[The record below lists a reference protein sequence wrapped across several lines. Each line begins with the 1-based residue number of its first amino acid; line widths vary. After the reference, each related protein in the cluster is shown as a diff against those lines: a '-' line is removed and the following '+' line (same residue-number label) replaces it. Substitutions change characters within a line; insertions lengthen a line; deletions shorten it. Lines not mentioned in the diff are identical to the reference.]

1 MIELPPTP
9 ATVETAVARAN
20 VLAYGFEKHNDV
32 AYWRDHG
39 YNDDPLYFW
48 KRLLGWQAGGDDVAR
63 YGLYAVPPSPWN
75 EPTPAPSPTP
85 DPAPTPAPS
94 PTPAPES
101 SQTPAP
107 APMPPARD
115 VILERLIDQVQ
126 QHVLATAA
134 LGAQIAKLIA
144 TIEHLNQR
152 GIRMHL

>member
-32 AYWRDHG
+32 GYWRDGG
-39 YNDDPLYFW
+39 YDDDPLYFW
-48 KRLLGWQAGGDDVAR
+48 KRMLGWQAGGDDVAR

-85 DPAPTPAPS
+85 APAPTPAPS
-94 PTPAPES
+94 PTPAPE
-101 SQTPAP
+101 P
-107 APMPPARD
+107 PPASPPPTPPTRD
-115 VILERLIDQVQ
+115 VMLERLIDQVQ

-134 LGAQIAKLIA
+134 LGAQTAKLIA